1 MKVCFSSEFV
11 VTQVSFEWVSSQEIV
26 KSTQLYH
33 LSSTQSCYALKW
45 LVSPCHQSGLGR
57 WGKKEKWPREPELNS
72 RKKPA
77 CWVRWPVYTM
87 LFACEAN
94 LFTLFSNVTQ
104 KFYVKYNYMRE
115 KIRQKWL
122 LPEYWSHACCKIEDV
137 KLNSLTSKFC
147 LTVYWKLFF
156 LYFGEKKEWIS
167 EERDEKQHSITGMA

>member
-1 MKVCFSSEFV
+1 MEVNWWSPPPRKKSTINNDQCLSCCFYGAASHNLNKCHLTFHRFQWNHFSCRMSKDLMANMKVCFSSEFV

-57 WGKKEKWPREPELNS
+57 WGKREKWPREPELNS

-94 LFTLFSNVTQ
+94 LFTLFSNVNQ
-104 KFYVKYNYMRE
+104 KFYVKYNYMR
-115 KIRQKWL
+115 
-122 LPEYWSHACCKIEDV
+122 
-137 KLNSLTSKFC
+137 
-147 LTVYWKLFF
+147 
-156 LYFGEKKEWIS
+156 
-167 EERDEKQHSITGMA
+167 